1 MPNIFHNLFHYNSE
15 TGRFAIG
22 DQDLHCGDCFQLL
35 AFDKWHDVRIELAH
49 GSLGESWYLV
59 GMPKGASNDCWDFAG
74 ETARR
79 YE

>member
-1 MPNIFHNLFHYNSE
+1 MPLFHFNSDS
-15 TGRFAIG
+15 GRFAI
-22 DQDLHCGDCFQLL
+22 DDHDLHCGDCFQLL

-49 GSLGESWYLV
+49 GSTKGLFEGKCWYLV
-59 GMPKGASNDCWDFAG
+59 GMPKGASNDCWEFAG